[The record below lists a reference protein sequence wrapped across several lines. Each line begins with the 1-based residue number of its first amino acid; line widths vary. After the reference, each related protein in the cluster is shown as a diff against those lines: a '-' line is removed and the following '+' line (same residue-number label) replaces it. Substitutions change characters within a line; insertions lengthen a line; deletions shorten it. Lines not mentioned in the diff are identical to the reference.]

1 MTHKDNMNR
10 TEENNIMM
18 ERIYKE
24 LNEYPTE
31 KINDIVDA
39 KLLIL
44 MDVSRSLAII
54 ADKLDRE
61 E

>member
-1 MTHKDNMNR
+1 MTR

-31 KINDIVDA
+31 KIDDIVDA

-44 MDVSRSLAII
+44 MDISRSLAVM
-54 ADKLDRE
+54 ADKLDKE